1 MRKPYK
7 PPAPPVLSGLTLL
20 TFGSWFMLRNI
31 TAKISMS
38 LMATVAVICSS
49 TAVYS
54 QTRENPRVQD
64 MKAGRALDRTII
76 KTIAEYMHSQHLS
89 KHPLDDE
96 ISQRAFDQF
105 IKSLDG
111 MKVYFLQSDID
122 SFMSKRER
130 LDELAR
136 AGDISFAIEVF
147 KTFLKRVDERI
158 AMAHELIDETH
169 DFTVDETMVI
179 DRDEIGYPADE
190 KEARDR
196 MRKQIKYRL
205 LVYEGDRIRAEKDK
219 EAGRERG
226 TAADVLNGDPNEDP
240 KERLHRSFRTQLKR
254 WHQTDA
260 DELLEL
266 YVTSLTSSFDPHTSY
281 MSYDTL
287 ENFRIVMSLNLDG
300 IGAQLMSED
309 GYTKLTSIVPGGAA
323 DKDGRLKPGDR
334 IVSVGQGETGTML
347 DVVDMKLDDVVGM
360 IRGTAGTVVRLG
372 VLPSGGGE
380 LTIIDITRAKITL
393 DDSAARS
400 QIVEYGQKAGGEP
413 FKFGYIDLPSF
424 YMDMEAARDNASGFR
439 STTRDVSKILAE
451 FREKKVDAVVLDL
464 SRNGGGSLTEAI
476 NLTGLFIDR
485 GPVVQV
491 KDSRDQ
497 IQVYDDENGGVA
509 WNGPLVV
516 MTSKESASASEILAG
531 AIQDYKRG
539 IIVGDPSTHG
549 KGTVQSLID
558 LGQQL
563 LGSPGEMGALKI
575 TIQQFYLPDGK
586 STQRQGVMSDIVLPA
601 ITASFDNSEAD
612 LDYAL
617 PNDQIKPARH
627 TDYKL
632 VDQTI
637 LSNLR
642 TKSSERIR
650 QSEGFDR
657 LLQRIESY
665 KAQKD
670 EKAVSL
676 NKDDFLKRREQ
687 LDAQRE
693 QEEKT
698 LEDQLPKKEVFKL
711 DYYNTEILNVTR
723 DYIDALA
730 KLNLAQAG

>member
-1 MRKPYK
+1 
-7 PPAPPVLSGLTLL
+7 
-20 TFGSWFMLRNI
+20 MLRN
-31 TAKISMS
+31 TAFKTWLWLLSIVVCAASP
-38 LMATVAVICSS
+38 VA
-49 TAVYS
+49 A
-54 QTRENPRVQD
+54 QQPDRENPRVQD
-64 MKAGRALDRTII
+64 MTTGRALDRTII
-76 KTIAEYMHSQHLS
+76 KTIAEYMHGQHLS

-96 ISQRAFDQF
+96 ISERAFDQLL
-105 IKSLDG
+105 KSLDS
-111 MKVYFLQSDID
+111 MKIYFLQSDID
-122 SFMSKRER
+122 GFKKDRDR
-130 LDELAR
+130 LDEFAR
-136 AGDISFAIEVF
+136 AGDMNFAIDVF
-147 KTFLKRVDERI
+147 KVFLKRVDERI
-158 AMAHELIDETH
+158 AQAQELIDEEQ
-169 DFTVDETMVI
+169 DFTINEDLII
-179 DRDEIGYPADE
+179 DRDAVNYPKDDN
-190 KEARDR
+190 EARDR

-205 LVYEGDRIRAEKDK
+205 LVYQSDRIRAENDK
-219 EAGRERG
+219 KAGREQPS
-226 TAADVLNGDPNEDP
+226 AINFLNGDPNEDP
-240 KERLHRSFRTQLKR
+240 KERLHRSFRTQIKR
-254 WHQTDA
+254 WHQFDA

-334 IVSVGQGETGTML
+334 IVSVGQGESGEMH

-372 VLPSGGGE
+372 VMPVGGGE
-380 LTIIDITRAKITL
+380 MTTIEITRAKITL

-400 QIVEYGQKAGGEP
+400 QIVEHGQKPNGEP

-424 YMDMEAARDNASGFR
+424 YMDMEAARDNSSGFR
-439 STTRDVSKILAE
+439 STTRDVSKILSE
-451 FREKKVDAVVLDL
+451 FREAHVDAVVLDL

-497 IQVYDDENGGVA
+497 IQVYDDENSGVA
-509 WNGPLVV
+509 WSGPLIV

-539 IIVGDPSTHG
+539 LIIGDPSTHG

-575 TIQQFYLPDGK
+575 TIQQFYLPDGM
-586 STQRQGVMSDIVLPA
+586 STQRQGVMSDVVLPA
-601 ITASFDNSEAD
+601 ITASFDNSESD

-617 PNDQIKPARH
+617 PNDQIKPTDH
-627 TDYKL
+627 SDYKL
-632 VDQTI
+632 VDNALLAT
-637 LSNLR
+637 LR
-642 TKSSERIR
+642 TNSSKRIHD
-650 QSEGFDR
+650 SHSFDR
-657 LLQRIESY
+657 LLQRIESF

-670 EKAVSL
+670 EKVVSL
-676 NKDDFLKRREQ
+676 NAEVFLKRREE

-693 QEEKT
+693 EEDKI

-711 DYYNTEILNVTR
+711 DFYNSEILNVAR
-723 DYIDALA
+723 DYVEELS

>member
-1 MRKPYK
+1 
-7 PPAPPVLSGLTLL
+7 
-20 TFGSWFMLRNI
+20 MLRNLVLRN
-31 TAKISMS
+31 TA
-38 LMATVAVICSS
+38 LVALGILTSILV
-49 TAVYS
+49 AMPAAAA
-54 QTRENPRVQD
+54 QNGDRENPRVQD
-64 MKAGRALDRTII
+64 MTAARALDRTII

-96 ISQRAFDQF
+96 ISERAFDQLL
-105 IKSLDG
+105 KSLDS
-111 MKVYFLQSDID
+111 MKIYFLQSDID
-122 SFMSKRER
+122 GFKTNRDR
-130 LDELAR
+130 LDEFAR
-136 AGDISFAIEVF
+136 AGDMGFAIEVF
-147 KTFLKRVDERI
+147 KVYLKRVEERV
-158 AMAHELIDETH
+158 AMAHELIDQEH
-169 DFTVDETMVI
+169 DFTIDESL
-179 DRDEIGYPADE
+179 DLDSDKIGYPADE
-190 KEARDR
+190 AEAKDR

-205 LVYEGDRIRAEKDK
+205 LVYESERIRSEKDK
-219 EAGRERG
+219 EAGRDRPAE
-226 TAADVLNGDPNEDP
+226 ANILAGDPNEDP

-254 WHQTDA
+254 WQQFDA

-334 IVSVGQGETGTML
+334 IVSVGQGESGEML

-372 VLPSGGGE
+372 VLPAAGGE
-380 LTIIDITRAKITL
+380 LTTIDITRAKITL

-400 QIVEYGQKAGGEP
+400 QIVENGQKADGTP
-413 FKFGYIDLPSF
+413 YKFGYIDLPSF
-424 YMDMEAARDNASGFR
+424 YMDMEAARDNSTGFR
-439 STTRDVSKILAE
+439 STTRDVAKILSE
-451 FREKKVDAVVLDL
+451 FRDAKVDAVILDL

-497 IQVYDDENGGVA
+497 IQVYDDENSGVA
-509 WNGPLVV
+509 WSGPLVV

-539 IIVGDPSTHG
+539 LIIGDPSTHG

-575 TIQQFYLPDGK
+575 TIQQFYLPDGM

-617 PNDQIKPARH
+617 PNDKVNPARH
-627 TDYKL
+627 NDYKL
-632 VDQTI
+632 VDST
-637 LSNLR
+637 LLATLRSN
-642 TKSSERIR
+642 SSSRV
-650 QSEGFDR
+650 SESQGFDR
-657 LLQRIESY
+657 LLQRIETF
-665 KAQKD
+665 KQQKD
-670 EKAVSL
+670 EKSVSL
-676 NKDDFLKRREQ
+676 NSEKFLKRREE

-693 QEEKT
+693 EEEK
-698 LEDQLPKKEVFKL
+698 LMDDQVPKKEVFKE
-711 DYYNTEILNVTR
+711 DFYNTEILNVAR
-723 DYIDALA
+723 DYVEALA

>member
-1 MRKPYK
+1 
-7 PPAPPVLSGLTLL
+7 
-20 TFGSWFMLRNI
+20 MLRNLVLRN
-31 TAKISMS
+31 TALAVLGLWLVVLTMS
-38 LMATVAVICSS
+38 PVSAA
-49 TAVYS
+49 
-54 QTRENPRVQD
+54 QNGDRENPRVQD
-64 MKAGRALDRTII
+64 MTTGRALDRTII

-96 ISQRAFDQF
+96 ISERAFDQLL
-105 IKSLDG
+105 KSLDS

-122 SFMSKRER
+122 GFKANRNR
-130 LDELAR
+130 LDDFAR
-136 AGDISFAIEVF
+136 AGDMNFAIEVF
-147 KTFLKRVDERI
+147 KVFLQRVDERV
-158 AMAHELIDETH
+158 AMAHELIDQEP
-169 DFTVDETMVI
+169 DFTIEESLEL
-179 DRDEIGYPADE
+179 DRDKIGYPRDDA
-190 KEARDR
+190 EASER
-196 MRKQIKYRL
+196 MRKQIKYRK
-205 LVYEGDRIRAEKDK
+205 LVYESDRIRSEKDK
-219 EAGRERG
+219 EAGRDRSAE
-226 TAADVLNGDPNEDP
+226 ANILAGDPNEDP

-254 WHQTDA
+254 WHQFDA

-281 MSYDTL
+281 MSFDTL

-334 IVSVGQGETGTML
+334 IVSVGQAEAGEML

-360 IRGTAGTVVRLG
+360 IRGPAGTVVRLG
-372 VLPSGGGE
+372 VLPAAGAE
-380 LTIIDITRAKITL
+380 LTTIEITRAKITL

-400 QIVEYGQKAGGEP
+400 QIVEHGQKTNGTP
-413 FKFGYIDLPSF
+413 YKFGYIDLPSF
-424 YMDMEAARDNASGFR
+424 YMDMEAARDNSSSFR
-439 STTRDVSKILAE
+439 STTRDVAKILSE
-451 FREKKVDAVVLDL
+451 FRDAQVDAVVLDL

-497 IQVYDDENGGVA
+497 IQVYDDENNGVA
-509 WNGPLVV
+509 WSGPLVV

-539 IIVGDPSTHG
+539 LIVGDPATHG

-586 STQRQGVMSDIVLPA
+586 STQREGVMSDIILPA

-617 PNDQIKPARH
+617 PNDHIKPARH
-627 TDYKL
+627 SDYKL
-632 VDQTI
+632 VDNT
-637 LSNLR
+637 LLATLR
-642 TKSSERIR
+642 SSSSARISES
-650 QSEGFDR
+650 QSFDR
-657 LLQRIESY
+657 LLQRIESF
-665 KAQKD
+665 KLQKD
-670 EKAVSL
+670 EKSVSL
-676 NKDDFLKRREQ
+676 NADEFLKRREE

-693 QEEKT
+693 EEDKL
-698 LEDQLPKKEVFKL
+698 LEDQLPKKEVFKS
-711 DYYNTEILNVTR
+711 DFYNSEILNVAR
-723 DYIDALA
+723 DYVDALA

>member
-1 MRKPYK
+1 MNISTKFLI
-7 PPAPPVLSGLTLL
+7 VLVATVT
-20 TFGSWFMLRNI
+20 TFGSS
-31 TAKISMS
+31 TQ
-38 LMATVAVICSS
+38 AV
-49 TAVYS
+49 S
-54 QTRENPRVQD
+54 QQREIPRVQD
-64 MKAGRALDRTII
+64 MTAARALDRTII

-96 ISQRAFDQF
+96 ISERAFDQF
-105 IKSLDG
+105 LKSFDS
-111 MKVYFLQSDID
+111 MKVYFLQSDVD
-122 SFMSKRER
+122 ALKANRQKMDDF
-130 LDELAR
+130 AR
-136 AGDISFAIEVF
+136 IGDMKFAIDTF

-158 AMAHELIDETH
+158 AMVHQLIDEPH
-169 DFTVDETMVI
+169 DFTIDEAMVI
-179 DRDEIGYPADE
+179 DPETVTYPVDDAD
-190 KEARDR
+190 ARER
-196 MRKQIKYRL
+196 MRKQIKYRM

-219 EAGRERG
+219 KAGREQ
-226 TAADVLNGDPNEDP
+226 AEVAKVLNGDPNEDP

-254 WHQTDA
+254 WHQFDA
-260 DELLEL
+260 DELLEV
-266 YVTSLTSSFDPHTSY
+266 YITSLTSSFDPHTSY
-281 MSYDTL
+281 MSYKTL

-334 IVSVGQGETGTML
+334 IVSVGQGETGAMV

-372 VLPSGGGE
+372 VLPSSGGE
-380 LTIIDITRAKITL
+380 LTNIEITRAKITL
-393 DDSAARS
+393 DDSGARS
-400 QIVEYGQKAGGEP
+400 QVVEFGQKASGFP

-451 FREKKVDAVVLDL
+451 FREQNVDAVLLDL

-497 IQVYDDENGGVA
+497 IQVYDDETSGVA

-516 MTSKESASASEILAG
+516 ITSKESASASEILAG

-539 IIVGDPSTHG
+539 LIVGDPSTHG

-563 LGSPGEMGALKI
+563 LGTPGEMGALKI

-586 STQRQGVMSDIVLPA
+586 STQRQGVMSDLVLPA

-627 TDYKL
+627 SDYKM
-632 VDQTI
+632 VDNAI
-637 LSNLR
+637 LANLR
-642 TKSSERIR
+642 TQSSERIR
-650 QSEGFDR
+650 QSPGFDR
-657 LLQRIESY
+657 LLQRIELY
-665 KAQKD
+665 KQQKD
-670 EKAVSL
+670 EKTVSL
-676 NKDDFLKRREQ
+676 NQEAFLKRREEY
-687 LDAQRE
+687 DAQRE
-693 QEEKT
+693 EEEKM
-698 LEDQLPKKEVFKL
+698 LENQLPKKEVFKQ
-711 DYYNTEILNVTR
+711 DYYNTEVLNVTR
-723 DYIDALA
+723 DYVDALT

>member
-1 MRKPYK
+1 MLKNITTTISK
-7 PPAPPVLSGLTLL
+7 QLVAIVAMIGLSTPVLS
-20 TFGSWFMLRNI
+20 
-31 TAKISMS
+31 
-38 LMATVAVICSS
+38 
-49 TAVYS
+49 
-54 QTRENPRVQD
+54 QQRETPRVQD
-64 MKAGRALDRTII
+64 MTAARALDRTII
-76 KTIAEYMHSQHLS
+76 KTIAEYMHGQHLS

-96 ISQRAFDQF
+96 ISERAFDQF
-105 IKSLDG
+105 LKSFDS
-111 MKVYFLQSDID
+111 MKIYFLQSDID
-122 SFMSKRER
+122 ALKANRQR
-130 LDELAR
+130 LDEFAR
-136 AGDISFAIEVF
+136 SGDLGFAIETF
-147 KTFLKRVDERI
+147 KTFIKRVDERI
-158 AMAHELIDETH
+158 AMAHQLIDEPH
-169 DFTVDETMVI
+169 DFAVDEEMVI
-179 DRDEIGYPADE
+179 DADTISYPVDDA
-190 KEARDR
+190 EARER
-196 MRKQIKYRL
+196 MRKQIKYRM
-205 LVYEGDRIRAEKDK
+205 LVYEGDRIRAAKDK

-226 TAADVLNGDPNEDP
+226 EAANVLNGDPNEDP

-254 WHQTDA
+254 WHQFDA
-260 DELLEL
+260 DELLEV
-266 YVTSLTSSFDPHTSY
+266 YITSLTSSFDPHTSY
-281 MSYDTL
+281 MSFKTL

-334 IVSVGQGETGTML
+334 IVSVGQGETGAMV

-372 VLPSGGGE
+372 VLPASGGE
-380 LTIIDITRAKITL
+380 MTNIAITRAKITL
-393 DDSAARS
+393 DDSGARS
-400 QIVEYGQKAGGEP
+400 QVVEYGQKANGTP

-451 FREKKVDAVVLDL
+451 FREQKIDAVLLDL

-497 IQVYDDENGGVA
+497 IQVYDDEASGVA
-509 WNGPLVV
+509 WSGPLVV
-516 MTSKESASASEILAG
+516 ITSKESASASEILAG

-539 IIVGDPSTHG
+539 LIVGDPSTHG

-563 LGSPGEMGALKI
+563 LGTPGEMGALKI

-617 PNDQIKPARH
+617 PNDQVKPAGH
-627 TDYKL
+627 SDYKL
-632 VDQTI
+632 VDNTI
-637 LSNLR
+637 LGSLR
-642 TKSSERIR
+642 TQSSERIR
-650 QSEGFDR
+650 QSQGFDR
-657 LLQRIESY
+657 LLQRIELY
-665 KAQKD
+665 KQQKE
-670 EKAVSL
+670 EKTVSL
-676 NKDDFLKRREQ
+676 NQEAFLKRREEY
-687 LDAQRE
+687 DAQRE
-693 QEEKT
+693 EEEKI
-698 LEDQLPKKEVFKL
+698 LENQLPKKEVFKQ
-711 DYYNTEILNVTR
+711 DYYNTEILNVAR
-723 DYIDALA
+723 DYVDALA

>member
-1 MRKPYK
+1 MLMNISTK
-7 PPAPPVLSGLTLL
+7 VLVSLVATVA
-20 TFGSWFMLRNI
+20 TFGSSNR
-31 TAKISMS
+31 
-38 LMATVAVICSS
+38 AV
-49 TAVYS
+49 S
-54 QTRENPRVQD
+54 QQREIPLVQD
-64 MKAGRALDRTII
+64 MTAARALDRTII

-96 ISQRAFDQF
+96 ISERAFDQF
-105 IKSLDG
+105 LKSFDS

-122 SFMSKRER
+122 ALKANRQRMDDF
-130 LDELAR
+130 AR
-136 AGDISFAIEVF
+136 IGDMKFAIDTF

-158 AMAHELIDETH
+158 AMVHQLIDEPH
-169 DFTVDETMVI
+169 DFTIDEEMVI
-179 DRDEIGYPADE
+179 DPDTVTYPVDDAD
-190 KEARDR
+190 ARER
-196 MRKQIKYRL
+196 MRKQIKYRM

-219 EAGRERG
+219 KAGREQ
-226 TAADVLNGDPNEDP
+226 AEVAKVLNGDPNEDP

-254 WHQTDA
+254 WHQFDA
-260 DELLEL
+260 DELLEV
-266 YVTSLTSSFDPHTSY
+266 YITSLTSSFDPHTSY
-281 MSYDTL
+281 MSYKTL

-334 IVSVGQGETGTML
+334 IVSVGQGETGAMV

-372 VLPSGGGE
+372 VLPSSGGE
-380 LTIIDITRAKITL
+380 LTNIEITRAKITL
-393 DDSAARS
+393 DDSGARS
-400 QIVEYGQKAGGEP
+400 QVVEFGQKASGSP
-413 FKFGYIDLPSF
+413 FKLGYIDLPSF
-424 YMDMEAARDNASGFR
+424 YMDMEAARDNADGFR

-451 FREKKVDAVVLDL
+451 FREQKVDAVLLDL

-497 IQVYDDENGGVA
+497 IQVYDDETSGVA

-516 MTSKESASASEILAG
+516 ITSKESASASEILAG

-539 IIVGDPSTHG
+539 LIVGDPSTHG

-563 LGSPGEMGALKI
+563 LGTPGEMGALKI

-586 STQRQGVMSDIVLPA
+586 STQRQGVMSDLVLPA

-627 TDYKL
+627 SDYKM
-632 VDQTI
+632 VDNAI
-637 LSNLR
+637 LANLR
-642 TKSSERIR
+642 TQSSERIR
-650 QSEGFDR
+650 QSQGFDR
-657 LLQRIESY
+657 LLQRIELY
-665 KAQKD
+665 KQQKD
-670 EKAVSL
+670 EKAFSL
-676 NKDDFLKRREQ
+676 NQEAFLKRREEY
-687 LDAQRE
+687 DAQRE
-693 QEEKT
+693 EEEKM
-698 LEDQLPKKEVFKL
+698 LENQLPKKEVFKQ

-723 DYIDALA
+723 DYVDALA

>member
-1 MRKPYK
+1 MLRKTV
-7 PPAPPVLSGLTLL
+7 AISCLGLLTLL
-20 TFGSWFMLRNI
+20 AV
-31 TAKISMS
+31 TAGP
-38 LMATVAVICSS
+38 VA
-49 TAVYS
+49 A
-54 QTRENPRVQD
+54 QQAERENPRVQD
-64 MKAGRALDRTII
+64 MTQGRALDRTII
-76 KTIAEYMHSQHLS
+76 RTIAEYMHSQHLS

-96 ISQRAFDQF
+96 ISSRAFDQLL
-105 IKSLDG
+105 KSLDS

-122 SFMSKRER
+122 AFQANRNR
-130 LDELAR
+130 LDDFAK
-136 AGDISFAIEVF
+136 AGDMGFAIEVF
-147 KTFLKRVDERI
+147 KVFLKRVDERI
-158 AMAHELIDETH
+158 AMAHELIDQEH
-169 DFTVDETMVI
+169 DFTINEDLII
-179 DRDEIGYPADE
+179 DRDAIDYPRDE
-190 KEARDR
+190 AEARDR

-205 LVYEGDRIRAEKDK
+205 LVYESDRIRAEKDK
-219 EAGRERG
+219 QAGKERNS
-226 TAADVLNGDPNEDP
+226 AVNMLVGDPNEDP

-266 YVTSLTSSFDPHTSY
+266 YITSITSSFDPHTSY

-334 IVSVGQGETGTML
+334 IVAVGQGESGEMH

-372 VLPSGGGE
+372 VMPVGGGE
-380 LTIIDITRAKITL
+380 LTNIQITRAKITL

-400 QIVEYGQKAGGEP
+400 QVVEHGQKADGTP

-424 YMDMEAARDNASGFR
+424 YMDMEAARDSSKGFR
-439 STTRDVSKILAE
+439 STTRDVAKILSD
-451 FREKKVDAVVLDL
+451 FRSQKVDVVVLDL

-497 IQVYDDENGGVA
+497 IQVYDDENSGLA
-509 WNGPLVV
+509 WSGPLVV

-531 AIQDYKRG
+531 AIQDYRRG
-539 IIVGDPSTHG
+539 LIVGDPATHG

-575 TIQQFYLPDGK
+575 TIQQFYLPDGM

-601 ITASFDNSEAD
+601 LTASFDNAEAD
-612 LDYAL
+612 LEYAL
-617 PNDQIKPARH
+617 PNDKIKAARH
-627 TDYKL
+627 SDYKM
-632 VDQTI
+632 VDSAL
-637 LSNLR
+637 LSTLR
-642 TKSSERIR
+642 TNSSKRV
-650 QSEGFDR
+650 SESAGFDR
-657 LLQRIESY
+657 LLRRIETF

-670 EKAVSL
+670 EKVVSL
-676 NKDDFLKRREQ
+676 NSEVFLKRRED

-693 QEEKT
+693 EEDKM

-711 DYYNTEILNVTR
+711 DYYNTEVLNVAR
-723 DYIDALA
+723 DYVEELS

>member
-1 MRKPYK
+1 MH
-7 PPAPPVLSGLTLL
+7 
-20 TFGSWFMLRNI
+20 RNI
-31 TAKISMS
+31 
-38 LMATVAVICSS
+38 VAITWLGLFSIVAYAAMPAC
-49 TAVYS
+49 A
-54 QTRENPRVQD
+54 QQPDRDNPRVQD
-64 MKAGRALDRTII
+64 MTTGRALDRTII

-89 KHPLDDE
+89 KHPLDNE
-96 ISQRAFDQF
+96 ISERAFDQLL
-105 IKSLDG
+105 KSLDS

-122 SFMSKRER
+122 GFKANRDR
-130 LDELAR
+130 LDEFAR
-136 AGDISFAIEVF
+136 AGDMTFAIDVF
-147 KTFLKRVDERI
+147 KVFLKRVDERI
-158 AMAHELIDETH
+158 AMAQELIDQEH
-169 DFTVDETMVI
+169 DFTVNEDLLI
-179 DRDEIGYPADE
+179 DRDTISYPKDDA
-190 KEARDR
+190 EARDR

-205 LVYEGDRIRAEKDK
+205 LVYESDRIRAEKDK
-219 EAGRERG
+219 QAGRERSS
-226 TAADVLNGDPNEDP
+226 TVDVLTGDPNEDP

-281 MSYDTL
+281 MSFDTL

-334 IVSVGQGETGTML
+334 IVSVGQGEAGEML

-372 VLPSGGGE
+372 VMPVGGGE
-380 LTIIDITRAKITL
+380 MTTIEITRAKITL

-400 QIVEYGQKAGGEP
+400 QIVEYAKKATGEP

-424 YMDMEAARDNASGFR
+424 YMDMEAARDNSSSFR
-439 STTRDVSKILAE
+439 STTRDVAKILSE
-451 FREKKVDAVVLDL
+451 FRDNHVDAVVLDL

-497 IQVYDDENGGVA
+497 IQIYDDENSGVA
-509 WNGPLVV
+509 WSGPLIV

-539 IIVGDPSTHG
+539 LIIGDPSTHG

-575 TIQQFYLPDGK
+575 TIQQFYLPDGM
-586 STQRQGVMSDIVLPA
+586 STQRQGVMSDVVLPA

-617 PNDQIKPARH
+617 PNDQVKAARH
-627 TDYKL
+627 SDYKL
-632 VDQTI
+632 VDSSL
-637 LSNLR
+637 LSTLR
-642 TKSSERIR
+642 TNSSNRIR
-650 QSEGFDR
+650 ESHSFDR
-657 LLQRIESY
+657 LLQRIESF

-670 EKAVSL
+670 EKVVSL
-676 NKDDFLKRREQ
+676 NAEVFLKRREE

-693 QEEKT
+693 EEDKI

-711 DYYNTEILNVTR
+711 DFYNSEILNVSR
-723 DYIDALA
+723 DYVEELS

>member
-1 MRKPYK
+1 
-7 PPAPPVLSGLTLL
+7 
-20 TFGSWFMLRNI
+20 MLRNI
-31 TAKISMS
+31 TATISMS
-38 LMATVAVICSS
+38 IVAALAATSSS
-49 TAVYS
+49 TLA
-54 QTRENPRVQD
+54 QGQQRDNPRVQD
-64 MKAGRALDRTII
+64 MTAGRALDRTII

-96 ISQRAFDQF
+96 ISERAFDQF
-105 IKSLDG
+105 LKSLDS
-111 MKVYFLQSDID
+111 MKIYFLQSDID
-122 SFMSKRER
+122 GFKANRNR
-130 LDELAR
+130 LDEFAR
-136 AGDISFAIEVF
+136 AGDMGFAIDVF

-158 AMAHELIDETH
+158 AMAHELIDEPH
-169 DFTVDETMVI
+169 DFTVDESMAI
-179 DRDEIGYPADE
+179 DRETLSYPIDSA
-190 KEARDR
+190 EARDR

-205 LVYEGDRIRAEKDK
+205 LVYEGDRIRAAKDK

-226 TAADVLNGDPNEDP
+226 AAANVLNGDPNEDP

-260 DELLEL
+260 DEMLEL

-334 IVSVGQGETGTML
+334 IVSVGQGESGEML

-372 VLPSGGGE
+372 VLPVGGGE
-380 LTIIDITRAKITL
+380 MTNIEITRAKITL

-400 QIVEYGQKAGGEP
+400 EVVEYGSKANGQP

-451 FREKKVDAVVLDL
+451 FRDSKVDAVVLDL

-497 IQVYDDENGGVA
+497 IQVYDDENSGVA
-509 WNGPLVV
+509 WSGPLIV

-539 IIVGDPSTHG
+539 LIIGDPSTHG

-627 TDYKL
+627 SDYKL
-632 VDQTI
+632 VDNGI
-637 LSNLR
+637 LANLR

-650 QSEGFDR
+650 QSQGFDR
-657 LLQRIESY
+657 LLQRIESF
-665 KAQKD
+665 KSQKD

-676 NKDDFLKRREQ
+676 NEQEFLKRREQ

-693 QEEKT
+693 EEEKV

-711 DYYNTEILNVTR
+711 DFYNSEILNVAR
-723 DYIDALA
+723 DYVDALA

>member
-1 MRKPYK
+1 
-7 PPAPPVLSGLTLL
+7 
-20 TFGSWFMLRNI
+20 MLRNTAI
-31 TAKISMS
+31 TTWLGLLSIVACAAIP
-38 LMATVAVICSS
+38 ATAQQP
-49 TAVYS
+49 A
-54 QTRENPRVQD
+54 RENPRVQD
-64 MKAGRALDRTII
+64 MTTGRALDRTIL
-76 KTIAEYMHSQHLS
+76 KTIADYMHSQHLS

-96 ISQRAFDQF
+96 ISERAFDQF
-105 IKSLDG
+105 IKSLDS

-122 SFMSKRER
+122 TFKASRDR
-130 LDELAR
+130 LDEFAR
-136 AGDISFAIEVF
+136 AGDMTFAIDVF
-147 KTFLKRVDERI
+147 KVFLKRVDERV
-158 AMAHELIDETH
+158 AQTHELVDEEQ
-169 DFTVDETMVI
+169 DFTINEDLII
-179 DRDEIGYPADE
+179 DRDAIAYPQDDA
-190 KEARDR
+190 EARDR

-205 LVYEGDRIRAEKDK
+205 LVYKSDRIRADKDK
-219 EAGRERG
+219 EAGREQPS
-226 TAADVLNGDPNEDP
+226 AINFLNGDPNEDP

-254 WHQTDA
+254 WHQFDA

-300 IGAQLMSED
+300 IGAQLMSDD

-334 IVSVGQGETGTML
+334 IVSVGQGETGEMH

-372 VLPSGGGE
+372 VMPAGGGE
-380 LTIIDITRAKITL
+380 LTTIQITRAKITL

-400 QIVEYGQKAGGEP
+400 QIVEYGQKANGEP

-424 YMDMEAARDNASGFR
+424 YMDMEAARDNSNSFR
-439 STTRDVSKILAE
+439 STTRDVAKILSE
-451 FREKKVDAVVLDL
+451 FREAHVDAVVLDL

-509 WNGPLVV
+509 WSGPLVV

-539 IIVGDPSTHG
+539 LIIGDPSTHG

-563 LGSPGEMGALKI
+563 IGSPGEMGALKI
-575 TIQQFYLPDGK
+575 TIQQFYLPDGM

-601 ITASFDNSEAD
+601 ITASFDNAEAD

-617 PNDQIKPARH
+617 PNDQVKPARH
-627 TDYKL
+627 SDYKL
-632 VDQTI
+632 VDNGLLAT
-637 LSNLR
+637 LR
-642 TKSSERIR
+642 TSSSKRI
-650 QSEGFDR
+650 QESHGFDR
-657 LLQRIESY
+657 LLQRIESF

-670 EKAVSL
+670 EKVVSL
-676 NKDDFLKRREQ
+676 NVDVFLKRREE

-693 QEEKT
+693 EEDKI
-698 LEDQLPKKEVFKL
+698 LDDQLPKKEVFKL
-711 DYYNTEILNVTR
+711 DFYNSEILNVAR
-723 DYIDALA
+723 DYVDELS

>member
-1 MRKPYK
+1 
-7 PPAPPVLSGLTLL
+7 
-20 TFGSWFMLRNI
+20 MLRNI
-31 TAKISMS
+31 TAIVSMS
-38 LMATVAVICSS
+38 FLAMLAVTVSS
-49 TAVYS
+49 TTS
-54 QTRENPRVQD
+54 QGQSRENPRVQD
-64 MKAGRALDRTII
+64 MTAGRALDRTII

-105 IKSLDG
+105 IKSLDS
-111 MKVYFLQSDID
+111 MKIYFLKSDIEAFNANRD
-122 SFMSKRER
+122 R

-136 AGDISFAIEVF
+136 SGDMSFAIDVF
-147 KTFLKRVDERI
+147 KKFLKRVDERI
-158 AMAHELIDETH
+158 AMAHELIDQEH
-169 DFTVDETMVI
+169 DFTVDEEMYI
-179 DRDEIGYPADE
+179 DRDTLDYPVDE
-190 KEARDR
+190 AEARER

-205 LVYEGDRIRAEKDK
+205 LVYEGDRIRAQKDK
-219 EAGRERG
+219 EAGRDRG
-226 TAADVLNGDPNEDP
+226 SAANVLNGDPNEDP

-281 MSYDTL
+281 MSFDTL

-334 IVSVGQGETGTML
+334 IVSVGQGESGEML

-372 VLPSGGGE
+372 VLPLAGGE
-380 LTIIDITRAKITL
+380 MTTIDITRAKITL

-400 QIVEYGQKAGGEP
+400 QVVEHGQKPNGQP
-413 FKFGYIDLPSF
+413 FKLGYIDLPSF

-451 FREKKVDAVVLDL
+451 FRDQKVDAVILDL

-497 IQVYDDENGGVA
+497 VQVYDDEQSGVA
-509 WNGPLVV
+509 WSGPLVV

-539 IIVGDPSTHG
+539 LIIGDPATHG

-601 ITASFDNSEAD
+601 ITASFDNSEGD

-627 TDYKL
+627 SDYKL
-632 VDQTI
+632 VDGAI
-637 LSNLR
+637 LSQLR
-642 TKSSERIR
+642 TNSSERVR
-650 QSEGFDR
+650 ASESFDR
-657 LLQRIESY
+657 LLQRIELF
-665 KAQKD
+665 KTQKD
-670 EKAVSL
+670 EKSVSL
-676 NKDDFLKRREQ
+676 NQQTFLERREE

-693 QEEKT
+693 EQEKI
-698 LEDQLPKKEVFKL
+698 LEDQMPKKEVFKL
-711 DYYNTEILNVTR
+711 DYYNTEILNVAR
-723 DYIDALA
+723 DYVDALA

>member
-1 MRKPYK
+1 M
-7 PPAPPVLSGLTLL
+7 
-20 TFGSWFMLRNI
+20 WHMLRIPVI
-31 TAKISMS
+31 TTWLGLLSIFACAALPADAQQSD
-38 LMATVAVICSS
+38 
-49 TAVYS
+49 
-54 QTRENPRVQD
+54 RENPRVQD
-64 MKAGRALDRTII
+64 MTAGRALDRTII

-96 ISQRAFDQF
+96 ISERAFDQLL
-105 IKSLDG
+105 KSLDS
-111 MKVYFLQSDID
+111 MKIYFLQSDID
-122 SFMSKRER
+122 GFKANRDR
-130 LDELAR
+130 LDEFAR
-136 AGDISFAIEVF
+136 AGDMGFAIDVF
-147 KTFLKRVDERI
+147 KIFLKRVDERI
-158 AMAHELIDETH
+158 AQAHELIDQEH
-169 DFTVDETMVI
+169 DFTVNEELVI
-179 DRDEIGYPADE
+179 DRDTIQYPRDDA
-190 KEARDR
+190 EARDR

-205 LVYEGDRIRAEKDK
+205 LVYKSDRIRAEKDK
-219 EAGRERG
+219 EAGREQPS
-226 TAADVLNGDPNEDP
+226 AINFLNGDPNEDP

-254 WHQTDA
+254 WHQFDA

-334 IVSVGQGETGTML
+334 IVSVGQGESGEMH

-372 VLPSGGGE
+372 VMPAGGGE
-380 LTIIDITRAKITL
+380 MTTIEITRAKITL
-393 DDSAARS
+393 EDSAARS
-400 QIVEYGQKAGGEP
+400 QIVEYGQKANGEP

-439 STTRDVSKILAE
+439 STTRDVAKILSE
-451 FREKKVDAVVLDL
+451 FREAHVDAVVLDL

-497 IQVYDDENGGVA
+497 VQVYDDENDGVA
-509 WNGPLVV
+509 WSGPLIV

-539 IIVGDPSTHG
+539 LIIGDPSTHG

-563 LGSPGEMGALKI
+563 LSSPGEMGALKI
-575 TIQQFYLPDGK
+575 TIQQFYLPDGM

-601 ITASFDNSEAD
+601 ITASFDNAEAD

-627 TDYKL
+627 SDYKL
-632 VDQTI
+632 VDNALLAT
-637 LSNLR
+637 LR
-642 TKSSERIR
+642 TKSSKRVHE
-650 QSEGFDR
+650 SHGFDR
-657 LLQRIESY
+657 LLQRIESF
-665 KAQKD
+665 KTQKD
-670 EKAVSL
+670 EKVVSL
-676 NKDDFLKRREQ
+676 NAEVFLKRREE

-693 QEEKT
+693 EEDKI

-711 DYYNTEILNVTR
+711 DFYNSEVLNVAR
-723 DYIDALA
+723 DYVEELS

>member
-1 MRKPYK
+1 MLKHL
-7 PPAPPVLSGLTLL
+7 V
-20 TFGSWFMLRNI
+20 LRNTALVALGLLGMALSI
-31 TAKISMS
+31 TPIAAAQPGK
-38 LMATVAVICSS
+38 
-49 TAVYS
+49 
-54 QTRENPRVQD
+54 RENPRVQD
-64 MKAGRALDRTII
+64 MTAGRALDRTII

-96 ISQRAFDQF
+96 ISERAFDQL
-105 IKSLDG
+105 IKSLDS

-122 SFMSKRER
+122 GFKANRDR
-130 LDELAR
+130 LDDFAR
-136 AGDISFAIEVF
+136 AGDMNFAIEVF
-147 KTFLKRVDERI
+147 KVFLQRVDERV
-158 AMAHELIDETH
+158 AMAHELIDQEP
-169 DFTVDETMVI
+169 DFTLDESLEL
-179 DRDEIGYPADE
+179 DRDKIGYPRDDA
-190 KEARDR
+190 EARER

-205 LVYEGDRIRAEKDK
+205 LVYESDRIRSEKDK
-219 EAGRERG
+219 EAGRDRSAE
-226 TAADVLNGDPNEDP
+226 ANILAGDPNEDP

-254 WHQTDA
+254 WHQFDA

-281 MSYDTL
+281 MSFDTL

-334 IVSVGQGETGTML
+334 IVSVGQGESGEML

-372 VLPSGGGE
+372 VMPATGGE
-380 LTIIDITRAKITL
+380 LTNIDITRAKITL

-400 QIVEYGQKAGGEP
+400 QIVEHGQKANGSP
-413 FKFGYIDLPSF
+413 YKFGYIDLPSF
-424 YMDMEAARDNASGFR
+424 YMDMEAARDNSTGFR
-439 STTRDVSKILAE
+439 STTRDVSKILSE
-451 FREKKVDAVVLDL
+451 FRDAHVDAVVLDL

-497 IQVYDDENGGVA
+497 IQVYDDENNGVA
-509 WNGPLVV
+509 WSGPLVV

-539 IIVGDPSTHG
+539 LIIGDPSTHG

-617 PNDQIKPARH
+617 PNDHVKAARH
-627 TDYKL
+627 SDYKL
-632 VDQTI
+632 VDNT
-637 LSNLR
+637 LLTELR
-642 TKSSERIR
+642 NNSSLRI
-650 QSEGFDR
+650 SESHSFDR
-657 LLQRIESY
+657 LLQRIESF
-665 KAQKD
+665 KLQKD
-670 EKAVSL
+670 EKSVSL
-676 NKDDFLKRREQ
+676 NAEEFLKRREE

-693 QEEKT
+693 EEDKL
-698 LEDQLPKKEVFKL
+698 LEDQLPKKEVFKS
-711 DYYNTEILNVTR
+711 DFYNSEILNVAR
-723 DYIDALA
+723 DYVDALA